1 MADSIYDRCCI
12 FSFLNVVAD
21 RLPREES
28 VVRGRS
34 HCTVCGRT
42 LGPLELIPCV
52 SFLALRGK
60 CKGCKTAIPKRC
72 FLSECLGGAAFV
84 CCGMKFGCGALGI
97 LSLGGAVVFCY
108 IGILLVVALIDW
120 DTQMIYDR
128 FHILILLLGMA
139 SLCCFH
145 SMDRSID

>member
-1 MADSIYDRCCI
+1 MLRNEIWLRCSGDS
-12 FSFLNVVAD
+12 LPWVV
-21 RLPREES
+21 L
-28 VVRGRS
+28 
-34 HCTVCGRT
+34 
-42 LGPLELIPCV
+42 L
-52 SFLALRGK
+52 
-60 CKGCKTAIPKRC
+60 
-72 FLSECLGGAAFV
+72 
-84 CCGMKFGCGALGI
+84 
-97 LSLGGAVVFCY
+97 VFCY